1 MMHRVCILLLSL
13 FCCYASGQWVE
24 GQASV
29 AVEGAELDE
38 IRVMAIKNA
47 IADAAY
53 KNGSFITAE
62 DIVLDGLLVS
72 SKAQIRTQGRIQ
84 RVEIIDETLT
94 DEILTVTVKVDI
106 LPLFE
111 CASDPYMRS
120 VVVTQ
125 FQLLKPA
132 QARQGNIFEFGRQVT
147 SRMAQQLG
155 DHQPAADTLLIN
167 QAFMPA
173 SAFHNIEHDQIAA
186 KASVMVKEYH
196 RQYVLFGF
204 IRDISLFE
212 QVKEGLLDDDI
223 SLRRNFT
230 LEVYLL
236 DALQQDIVMQ
246 NSYHGEGDWTFDY
259 NETVDLNNSLFWRSD
274 FGRVVL
280 NTINSAVL
288 DVSNTMTCLPT
299 MLPVVSV
306 SPTQLSVALGTKH
319 GVRQGDLFELYR
331 SALPLMEAQL
341 HYPQWYK
348 QPALIL
354 EVEHVS
360 NRSARLRSV
369 DPNAPLLAA
378 PYDLISP
385 APLL

>member
-1 MMHRVCILLLSL
+1 MLS
-13 FCCYASGQWVE
+13 FICFTANAQWVE

-29 AVEGAELDE
+29 AVEGADLDE

-53 KNGSFITAE
+53 KNGSFITAQ

-84 RVEIIDETLT
+84 RVEIVDETVT
-94 DEILTVTVKVDI
+94 DDVLTVIVKVDI

-111 CASDPYMRS
+111 CASDPYMRNI
-120 VVVTQ
+120 VVTQ

-132 QARQGNIFEFGRQVT
+132 QARPGNIFEFGRQVT
-147 SRMAQQLG
+147 NRMAQQLG
-155 DHQPAADTLLIN
+155 DHQPAADTLLVN

-173 SAFHNIEHDQIAA
+173 SAFNTIEYEHIAA
-186 KASVMVKEYH
+186 KASVLVKQYH

-212 QVKEGLLDDDI
+212 QVKEGLLDDDV

-246 NSYHGEGDWTFDY
+246 NSYHGEGDWSFDY

-288 DVSNTMTCLPT
+288 DVSNTMTCLPSF
-299 MLPVVSV
+299 LPIVSV
-306 SPTQLSVALGTKH
+306 IADKVSIALGAKH
-319 GVRQGDLFELYR
+319 GIRVGDLFELYR
-331 SALPLMEAQL
+331 SPMPSMEAQL
-341 HYPQWYK
+341 HYPQWYR
-348 QPALIL
+348 QERLIL
-354 EVEHVS
+354 EVEHVA
-360 NRSARLRSV
+360 NRSARLKSN
-369 DPNAPLLAA
+369 DANTPLQAA
-378 PYDLISP
+378 PYDLVSP
-385 APLL
+385 APLM

>member
-1 MMHRVCILLLSL
+1 MFRFLLFLLYILSTNV
-13 FCCYASGQWVE
+13 YAQWIE

-29 AVEGAELDE
+29 AVEDAELDE

-53 KNGSFITAE
+53 KNGSFITAQ

-84 RVEIIDETLT
+84 RVEIVDETLI
-94 DEILTVTVKVDI
+94 DNVLTVTVNVDI

-111 CASDPYMRS
+111 CDSDPYTRS
-120 VVVTQ
+120 LVLSQ
-125 FQLLKPA
+125 FQLLKPS
-132 QARQGNIFEFGRQVT
+132 QARHGNIFDFGRQVT
-147 SRMAQQLG
+147 QRMAQQLT
-155 DHQPAADTLLIN
+155 DNQPVVDTLLIN
-167 QAFMPA
+167 QAFMPT
-173 SAFHNIEHDQIAA
+173 SDFNSIDHSQIAA
-186 KASVMVKEYH
+186 KASLLVKTYH

-212 QVKEGLLDDDI
+212 QVKEGLLEEDV

-236 DALQQDIVMQ
+236 DALHQDIVMQ
-246 NSYHGEGDWTFDY
+246 NSYHGEGDWEFDY
-259 NETVDLNNSLFWRSD
+259 NETIDLNNSLFWRSD

-288 DVSNTMTCLPT
+288 DVSNTMTCLPS

-306 SPTQLSVALGTKH
+306 TPGYLSIALGTRH
-319 GVRQGDLFELYR
+319 GVKEGDLFELYQ
-331 SALPLMEAQL
+331 SSQPSMEAQL

-348 QPALIL
+348 QPDLIL
-354 EVEHVS
+354 EVEHVA
-360 NRSARLRSV
+360 NRSAKLRSSDKNV
-369 DPNAPLLAA
+369 PLIAA
-378 PYDLISP
+378 PYDLVSP
-385 APLL
+385 APLM